1 MLHGWLGEIFGP
13 SRMNPYASVDVSV
26 SDNPTNEP
34 EPDLIVLNRD
44 ESEFLRSNPRPA
56 DLLLVVEIAD
66 TPPRFDLRPGP
77 ASMRARR
84 SRNTGY
90 STFQAGA
97 RLSFAIRSSSLPCDS
112 CLWRERARRTVG
124 GSGFRAARPRREPGI
139 ADATTSPQWN
149 CGGTS
154 GCSPACSSNRSCHSC
169 IRRRAKGG
177 TLV

>member
-66 TPPRFDLRPGP
+66 TPPRFDLTT
-77 ASMRARR
+77 R
-84 SRNTGY
+84 SRLY
-90 STFQAGA
+90 A
-97 RLSFAIRSSSLPCDS
+97 RAEIAEYWVLDVSG
-112 CLWRERARRTVG
+112 RRTIVLCDP
-124 GSGFRAARPRREPGI
+124 FEFVAVR
-139 ADATTSPQWN
+139 
-149 CGGTS
+149 
-154 GCSPACSSNRSCHSC
+154 
-169 IRRRAKGG
+169 
-177 TLV
+177 